1 MNTSQTSNNNQ
12 GMQGSSSTSSD
23 SKIITTGST
32 SARGLD
38 VTYGG
43 YIEANMDINYM

>member
-1 MNTSQTSNNNQ
+1 MNTSQTPNNNQ

-23 SKIITTGST
+23 SKTITTGSA

-38 VTYGG
+38 ATHGG

>member
-12 GMQGSSSTSSD
+12 GMQDSSSTSSD

-38 VTYGG
+38 ATYGG
-43 YIEANMDINYM
+43 YIEANIDINYM